1 VHLGCKKGEK
11 MGIPGKINVEEL
23 KNLILKEGK
32 DLKKCAAHFNCSI
45 PAISLR
51 LKAAGLKIVKTT
63 TLEKERKIDR

>member
-11 MGIPGKINVEEL
+11 MGRPGKINVEEL

-32 DLKKCAAHFNCSI
+32 TLRECSEYFNCSI
-45 PAISLR
+45 PGVSLR